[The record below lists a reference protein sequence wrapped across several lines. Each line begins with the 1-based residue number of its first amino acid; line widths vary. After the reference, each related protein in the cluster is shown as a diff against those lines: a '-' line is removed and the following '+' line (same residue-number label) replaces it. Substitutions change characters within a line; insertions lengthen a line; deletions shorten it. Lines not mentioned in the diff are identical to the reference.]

1 MSLWDVVEGHDIVA
15 ELAQEVCAE
24 RDDGPEGEL
33 DCIVRNLPFSS
44 FCLGVDEAYV
54 GNKVLLNLCWQGDQ
68 AKEEGQ
74 VELRGIVVV
83 LGSRTSLM

>member
-24 RDDGPEGEL
+24 RDDCPEGKLEHM
-33 DCIVRNLPFSS
+33 VRILPVSN

-68 AKEEGQ
+68 AKEQGQ
-74 VELRGIVVV
+74 VEL
-83 LGSRTSLM
+83 